1 MCLENEPAVLSGIK
15 TLLSDWGC
23 EVLAVRDR
31 LSALACIHS
40 GTFVPHLLLVDY
52 HLDGNVNGIGV
63 ADELQACWG
72 SEVPSIIITADHTQ
86 DAKRAASA
94 HGYQVLP
101 KPIKPAA
108 LRALMNRMLA

>member
-1 MCLENEPAVLSGIK
+1 MCLENEPAVLAGIE

-23 EVLAVRDR
+23 QVLAVRDR
-31 LSALACIHS
+31 ASALACLDGREAI
-40 GTFVPHLLLVDY
+40 PHLLLVDY
-52 HLDGNVNGIGV
+52 HLDGDVNGIGV

-72 SEVPSIIITADHTQ
+72 GQVPGIIITADHTQ

-101 KPIKPAA
+101 KPVRPAA